1 MEISSSPSP
10 NALSGIIITWPIVEA
25 YVDLESTISAAQ
37 TCRALHQTIIDPN
50 TLKVKVSH
58 FAVCSY
64 PSAPT
69 SPLAPLSESDR
80 NHWKASA
87 ERIPHFV
94 SRALNA
100 IHFPSL
106 YRLDLDFPL
115 TKRRNASGHAEIIE
129 DVCNCSF
136 PIFVTNL
143 AYASNLE
150 QLQLNASRF
159 MAIERSGQLEG
170 LYENFGSNLSKCKKL
185 KEIELINSGVGRS
198 SNDWLYSVALL
209 RALLPTL
216 EKRRKDLHTLDIYL
230 AGTPSDPLHERYL
243 STRGIDT
250 ALDFFVRV
258 LSLERLTTLGISI
271 TDSNSHLSALIE
283 AAMQLS
289 SNVEIRKPTFINS
302 LRISFTRVG
311 TLGRNDISPELRI
324 AAPLL
329 DFFSQCDNLKN
340 VFLEMPS
347 ECWDGGENIQ
357 ALSNLLRNKVEI
369 TSLTISFSCCPDRN
383 GKILGLLA
391 DFLVQS
397 NSNNVALS
405 RFSIFGI
412 LNADKSDV
420 DGLKLLLDDAGMS
433 CTKYLLRE
441 SSIVG
446 RTNVMIVEYSRER

>member
-1 MEISSSPSP
+1 
-10 NALSGIIITWPIVEA
+10 
-25 YVDLESTISAAQ
+25 
-37 TCRALHQTIIDPN
+37 
-50 TLKVKVSH
+50 
-58 FAVCSY
+58 
-64 PSAPT
+64 
-69 SPLAPLSESDR
+69 
-80 NHWKASA
+80 
-87 ERIPHFV
+87 
-94 SRALNA
+94 
-100 IHFPSL
+100 
-106 YRLDLDFPL
+106 
-115 TKRRNASGHAEIIE
+115 
-129 DVCNCSF
+129 
-136 PIFVTNL
+136 
-143 AYASNLE
+143 
-150 QLQLNASRF
+150 
-159 MAIERSGQLEG
+159 
-170 LYENFGSNLSKCKKL
+170 
-185 KEIELINSGVGRS
+185 
-198 SNDWLYSVALL
+198 
-209 RALLPTL
+209 
-216 EKRRKDLHTLDIYL
+216 
-230 AGTPSDPLHERYL
+230 
-243 STRGIDT
+243 
-250 ALDFFVRV
+250 
-258 LSLERLTTLGISI
+258 
-271 TDSNSHLSALIE
+271 
-283 AAMQLS
+283 MQLS